1 MGKFDEELSKTTN
14 LWIKRIG
21 KYLKSRDD
29 MQDNLK
35 KENKSLDECFRYIL
49 NEIANEYRKDNERTL
64 FVSGDDEKIYE
75 LAIHYY
81 DEDDLKV
88 PKTLNFITN
97 ADGSAS
103 KKFKKTSVNENKDD
117 IPVKIV
123 SHKKVTQPKKAK
135 KEKVAENQISLFD
148 YLG

>member
-1 MGKFDEELSKTTN
+1 MGKFEEELNQATN
-14 LWIKRIG
+14 IWIKRIG
-21 KYLKSRDD
+21 NYLKSRDD
-29 MQDNLK
+29 LKENLK

-117 IPVKIV
+117 IPVKTV

-135 KEKVAENQISLFD
+135 KEKVPDNQISLFD
-148 YLG
+148 FLG

>member
-64 FVSGDDEKIYE
+64 FVSGDDEEIYA
-75 LAIHYY
+75 LAVHYY

-103 KKFKKTSVNENKDD
+103 KKFKKSNVNENKDD
-117 IPVKIV
+117 IPVKTV

-135 KEKVAENQISLFD
+135 KEKVPDNQISLFD
-148 YLG
+148 FLG